1 MNIALDYDGTYTNDT
16 LLWKTFISICKYAYH
31 KVIIVTARNKDLDE
45 NEELRELAANG
56 VRVIY
61 CDGVAKKHVILMLQ
75 SRGEE
80 DLKIDI
86 WIDDKPESI
95 VSNSPTTL
103 ESLKLWRA
111 TRQN

>member
-1 MNIALDYDGTYTNDT
+1 MNIALDYDGTYTADPSF
-16 LLWKTFISICKYAYH
+16 WDDFIELATIAGH
-31 KVIIVTARNKDLDE
+31 QIIIVTARNELLDK
-45 NEELRELAANG
+45 NEELESLEADE

-95 VSNSPTTL
+95 VANSPTTL
-103 ESLKLWRA
+103 ENLKLWRA
-111 TRQN
+111 TREH

>member
-1 MNIALDYDGTYTNDT
+1 MNIALDYDGTYTLDT
-16 LLWKTFISICKYAYH
+16 NLWIWFINQALNKGH
-31 KVIIVTARNKDLDE
+31 KVFIITARN
-45 NEELRELAANG
+45 RELDQNAELIDLERRG

-80 DLKIDI
+80 NLKIDI

-95 VSNSPTTL
+95 VSNSPTSL
-103 ESLKLWRA
+103 EALKLWRA
-111 TRQN
+111 TRER